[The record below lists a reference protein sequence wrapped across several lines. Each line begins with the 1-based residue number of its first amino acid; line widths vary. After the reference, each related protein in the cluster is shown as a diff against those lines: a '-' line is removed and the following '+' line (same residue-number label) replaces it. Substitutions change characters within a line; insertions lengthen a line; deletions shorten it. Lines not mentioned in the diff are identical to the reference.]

1 MGSTKGN
8 VFGGP
13 LYTLKVIF
21 VDLLLACCRLASE
34 LNQGFVLLK
43 EKETEIFGIATF
55 CIIWIPGFT
64 FAIHILSQN
73 RKEWV
78 WYHTILAAFLC
89 ILLYPLTPIIAIFKF
104 LWSKPKNS
112 KRRSVNPKTPEKS
125 ENPPKTFNQE
135 FQEAKYG
142 ATITQAIHGSIA
154 SPIQLCYQLWLAMNG
169 VISFHSN
176 AIHVSSLNLTDWE
189 GNELIIPIAAPI
201 CIFLLT
207 LGYVFKISLS

>member
-1 MGSTKGN
+1 MGSTKPN
-8 VFGGP
+8 LFGGP
-13 LYTLKVIF
+13 FYTLKVIF

-34 LNQGFVLLK
+34 LNQGFVLF
-43 EKETEIFGIATF
+43 EENETRKYGIATF

-78 WYHTILAAFLC
+78 WYRTILSAFLS
-89 ILLYPLTPIIAIFKF
+89 ILLYPLTPIIAIVNF

-112 KRRSVNPKTPEKS
+112 KMGSVI
-125 ENPPKTFNQE
+125 FNRE

-169 VISFHSN
+169 IISFHTN
-176 AIHVSSLNLTDWE
+176 VIHVSSLNLTDWE

-207 LGYVFKISLS
+207 VAYVSKISLS

>member
-1 MGSTKGN
+1 MGSTKPN
-8 VFGGP
+8 LFGGP
-13 LYTLKVIF
+13 FYTLKVIF

-34 LNQGFVLLK
+34 LNQGFVLF
-43 EKETEIFGIATF
+43 EENETRKYGIATF

-78 WYHTILAAFLC
+78 WYQTILFAFLS
-89 ILLYPLTPIIAIFKF
+89 IILYPLTPIIAILKF

-112 KRRSVNPKTPEKS
+112 KKDVAAPEKPQDPEKS
-125 ENPPKTFNQE
+125 QKSYAEE

-169 VISFHSN
+169 VISFHTN
-176 AIHVSSLNLTDWE
+176 VIHVSSLNLRDWE
-189 GNELIIPIAAPI
+189 GNELVIPIAAPV

-207 LGYVFKISLS
+207 MAYVSKI

>member
-1 MGSTKGN
+1 MESKKSN
-8 VFGGP
+8 LFGGP
-13 LYTLKVIF
+13 FYTLKVIF

-43 EKETEIFGIATF
+43 EKETEIFGIVTF

-78 WYHTILAAFLC
+78 WHRTILSAFLC

-112 KRRSVNPKTPEKS
+112 KKSLVNPKNP
-125 ENPPKTFNQE
+125 ENPPKTFDEE
-135 FQEAKYG
+135 FQEAAYG

-169 VISFHSN
+169 VISFHRN

-189 GNELIIPIAAPI
+189 GNEVIIPIAAPI

-207 LGYVFKISLS
+207 LGYVSKISLS

>member
-1 MGSTKGN
+1 MGSEKAN
-8 VFGGP
+8 LYGGP
-13 LYTLKVIF
+13 FYTLKVIF

-34 LNQGFVLLK
+34 LNQGFVLLR
-43 EKETEIFGIATF
+43 EKETEIYGIATF

-64 FAIHILSQN
+64 FAIHILSKN

-78 WYHTILAAFLC
+78 WHRTILSAFLC
-89 ILLYPLTPIIAIFKF
+89 ILLYPLTPIIAIFNF
-104 LWSKPKNS
+104 LWRKPKNS
-112 KRRSVNPKTPEKS
+112 KRGSVNS
-125 ENPPKTFNQE
+125 QKTFNQE

-207 LGYVFKISLS
+207 LGYVSKISLS

>member
-1 MGSTKGN
+1 MGSGN
-8 VFGGP
+8 ANLYGGP
-13 LYTLKVIF
+13 FYTLKVIF

-43 EKETEIFGIATF
+43 TNDTEIYGIVTF

-78 WYHTILAAFLC
+78 WYRTILTAFLC
-89 ILLYPLTPIIAIFKF
+89 ILLYPLTPIIAIVNF

-112 KRRSVNPKTPEKS
+112 KMGSVI
-125 ENPPKTFNQE
+125 FNRE

-154 SPIQLCYQLWLAMNG
+154 SPIQLCYQLWLAING
-169 VISFHSN
+169 IISFHTN
-176 AIHVSSLNLTDWE
+176 VIHVSSLNLTDWE

-207 LGYVFKISLS
+207 VAYVSKISLS

>member
-1 MGSTKGN
+1 MGSTKPN
-8 VFGGP
+8 LFGGP
-13 LYTLKVIF
+13 FYTLKVIF

-34 LNQGFVLLK
+34 LNQGFVLF
-43 EKETEIFGIATF
+43 EENETRKYGIATF

-78 WYHTILAAFLC
+78 WYQTLVFAFLS
-89 ILLYPLTPIIAIFKF
+89 IILYPLTPIIAIVNF

-112 KRRSVNPKTPEKS
+112 KMGSVI
-125 ENPPKTFNQE
+125 FNRE
-135 FQEAKYG
+135 FQEVKYG

-169 VISFHSN
+169 IISFHTN
-176 AIHVSSLNLTDWE
+176 VIHVSSLNLTDWE

-207 LGYVFKISLS
+207 VAYVSKISLS

>member
-1 MGSTKGN
+1 MGSGKAN
-8 VFGGP
+8 LYGGP
-13 LYTLKVIF
+13 FYTLKVIF

-43 EKETEIFGIATF
+43 TNDTEIYGIVTF

-78 WYHTILAAFLC
+78 WYRTILSAFLS
-89 ILLYPLTPIIAIFKF
+89 ILLYPLTPIIAIVNF
-104 LWSKPKNS
+104 LWRKPKNS
-112 KRRSVNPKTPEKS
+112 KMGSVI
-125 ENPPKTFNQE
+125 FNRE

-154 SPIQLCYQLWLAMNG
+154 SPIQLCYQLWLAING
-169 VISFHSN
+169 IISFHTN
-176 AIHVSSLNLTDWE
+176 VIHVSSLNLTDWE

-207 LGYVFKISLS
+207 VAYVSKISLS